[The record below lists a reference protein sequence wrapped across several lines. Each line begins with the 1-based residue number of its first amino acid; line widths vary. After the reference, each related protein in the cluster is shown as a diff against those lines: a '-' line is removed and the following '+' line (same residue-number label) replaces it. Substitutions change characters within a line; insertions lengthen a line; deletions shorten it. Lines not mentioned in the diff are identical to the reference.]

1 MTDIVT
7 LTNLTKTYNGIPALR
22 DVTMSIP
29 SGKIVGLLGPNG
41 SGKTTLIKI
50 LNGLL
55 QPTSGL
61 VTINGFHPSP
71 ITKAQVAYLPDI
83 TYLDESKTIQYY
95 LDFFQDFYA
104 DFRYPLALQLL
115 EDLKLQ
121 PDLRLKDLSKGN
133 KEKVQLILV
142 MSREAKLY
150 LLDEPIGGVD
160 PASRD
165 YILKTIINQYSEDA
179 SVIISTHLI
188 ADIES
193 VLDEVVFLKYGQI
206 ELQGDTD
213 NIRQAHGKSIDKL
226 FRRDVPQLGGMS
238 MFWKLVKYEL
248 QSVRKWYLGIYG
260 IAILLSIP
268 LGLMLQK
275 LTVTFEHIHKEPSLL
290 FMAFFTLIVI
300 ATIVVWGTIYI
311 ATIVL
316 IIKRFATSVFGREGY
331 LTNTLP
337 VSAHQL
343 ILSKLLAAFILDTIS
358 SLVVLASIGI
368 IAAFNLD
375 IKDILLTTSYFGQI
389 LKEMGALYLFIPSII
404 LGKISGILF
413 YYLCISIGN
422 LFNTNKVRMGFVAY
436 FTIQAIL
443 FFIGFFFGI
452 GAALTGNATNTVI
465 NNSSYIFSLVQSLV
479 LIAASYFGT
488 YYIMT
493 KHLNLD

>member
-29 SGKIVGLLGPNG
+29 SGKIIGLLGPNG

-61 VTINGFHPSP
+61 ATINGFQPSP
-71 ITKAQVAYLPDI
+71 ITKAQVAYLPDT

-95 LDFFQDFYA
+95 LDFF
-104 DFRYPLALQLL
+104 
-115 EDLKLQ
+115 
-121 PDLRLKDLSKGN
+121 

-206 ELQGDTD
+206 ELQGDAD

-226 FRRDVPQLGGMS
+226 FRE
-238 MFWKLVKYEL
+238 MF
-248 QSVRKWYLGIYG
+248 
-260 IAILLSIP
+260 
-268 LGLMLQK
+268 
-275 LTVTFEHIHKEPSLL
+275 H
-290 FMAFFTLIVI
+290 
-300 ATIVVWGTIYI
+300 
-311 ATIVL
+311 
-316 IIKRFATSVFGREGY
+316 
-331 LTNTLP
+331 N
-337 VSAHQL
+337 
-343 ILSKLLAAFILDTIS
+343 
-358 SLVVLASIGI
+358 
-368 IAAFNLD
+368 
-375 IKDILLTTSYFGQI
+375 
-389 LKEMGALYLFIPSII
+389 
-404 LGKISGILF
+404 
-413 YYLCISIGN
+413 
-422 LFNTNKVRMGFVAY
+422 
-436 FTIQAIL
+436 
-443 FFIGFFFGI
+443 
-452 GAALTGNATNTVI
+452 
-465 NNSSYIFSLVQSLV
+465 
-479 LIAASYFGT
+479 
-488 YYIMT
+488 
-493 KHLNLD
+493 

>member
-133 KEKVQLILV
+133 KEILV

-226 FRRDVPQLGGMS
+226 FRE
-238 MFWKLVKYEL
+238 MF
-248 QSVRKWYLGIYG
+248 
-260 IAILLSIP
+260 
-268 LGLMLQK
+268 
-275 LTVTFEHIHKEPSLL
+275 H
-290 FMAFFTLIVI
+290 
-300 ATIVVWGTIYI
+300 
-311 ATIVL
+311 
-316 IIKRFATSVFGREGY
+316 
-331 LTNTLP
+331 N
-337 VSAHQL
+337 
-343 ILSKLLAAFILDTIS
+343 
-358 SLVVLASIGI
+358 
-368 IAAFNLD
+368 
-375 IKDILLTTSYFGQI
+375 
-389 LKEMGALYLFIPSII
+389 
-404 LGKISGILF
+404 
-413 YYLCISIGN
+413 
-422 LFNTNKVRMGFVAY
+422 
-436 FTIQAIL
+436 
-443 FFIGFFFGI
+443 
-452 GAALTGNATNTVI
+452 
-465 NNSSYIFSLVQSLV
+465 
-479 LIAASYFGT
+479 
-488 YYIMT
+488 
-493 KHLNLD
+493 

>member
-22 DVTMSIP
+22 DVTMSIL

-121 PDLRLKDLSKGN
+121 PDLRLEDLSKGN

-226 FRRDVPQLGGMS
+226 FRE
-238 MFWKLVKYEL
+238 MF
-248 QSVRKWYLGIYG
+248 
-260 IAILLSIP
+260 
-268 LGLMLQK
+268 
-275 LTVTFEHIHKEPSLL
+275 H
-290 FMAFFTLIVI
+290 
-300 ATIVVWGTIYI
+300 
-311 ATIVL
+311 
-316 IIKRFATSVFGREGY
+316 
-331 LTNTLP
+331 N
-337 VSAHQL
+337 
-343 ILSKLLAAFILDTIS
+343 
-358 SLVVLASIGI
+358 
-368 IAAFNLD
+368 
-375 IKDILLTTSYFGQI
+375 
-389 LKEMGALYLFIPSII
+389 
-404 LGKISGILF
+404 
-413 YYLCISIGN
+413 
-422 LFNTNKVRMGFVAY
+422 
-436 FTIQAIL
+436 
-443 FFIGFFFGI
+443 
-452 GAALTGNATNTVI
+452 
-465 NNSSYIFSLVQSLV
+465 
-479 LIAASYFGT
+479 
-488 YYIMT
+488 
-493 KHLNLD
+493 

>member
-29 SGKIVGLLGPNG
+29 SGKIIGLLGPNG

-61 VTINGFHPSP
+61 VTINGFQPSP
-71 ITKAQVAYLPDI
+71 ITKAQVAYL
-83 TYLDESKTIQYY
+83 DESKTIQYY
-95 LDFFQDFYA
+95 LNFFQDFYA

-115 EDLKLQ
+115 QDLKLQ

-206 ELQGDTD
+206 ELQGDAD

-226 FRRDVPQLGGMS
+226 FRE
-238 MFWKLVKYEL
+238 MF
-248 QSVRKWYLGIYG
+248 
-260 IAILLSIP
+260 
-268 LGLMLQK
+268 
-275 LTVTFEHIHKEPSLL
+275 H
-290 FMAFFTLIVI
+290 
-300 ATIVVWGTIYI
+300 
-311 ATIVL
+311 
-316 IIKRFATSVFGREGY
+316 
-331 LTNTLP
+331 N
-337 VSAHQL
+337 
-343 ILSKLLAAFILDTIS
+343 
-358 SLVVLASIGI
+358 
-368 IAAFNLD
+368 
-375 IKDILLTTSYFGQI
+375 
-389 LKEMGALYLFIPSII
+389 
-404 LGKISGILF
+404 
-413 YYLCISIGN
+413 
-422 LFNTNKVRMGFVAY
+422 
-436 FTIQAIL
+436 
-443 FFIGFFFGI
+443 
-452 GAALTGNATNTVI
+452 
-465 NNSSYIFSLVQSLV
+465 
-479 LIAASYFGT
+479 
-488 YYIMT
+488 
-493 KHLNLD
+493 